1 MPHPYRVTRAE
12 LPAAPPRRAGSR
24 EMALSLLAV
33 CALSVLRCVYAW
45 IGGEAPLGEPSAA
58 AAVALLA
65 LAGAL
70 HHARANR
77 AR

>member
-1 MPHPYRVTRAE
+1 
-12 LPAAPPRRAGSR
+12 
-24 EMALSLLAV
+24 MALSLLAV